1 MGKGKKSV
9 KNQEVKAAAAEQKVE
24 EKPPVDTE
32 MEQVKNTIE
41 FHTRSLDRLKTIRT
55 GKRKILD
62 IFRQSGEQLDKKLME
77 QLHERYNEFVCQES
91 EILELLRRTMGLN
104 NTEENNTEAD
114 IAVNDLCAQI
124 AETNAKLAQAKQ
136 KNDKL
141 EREAVHRKTN
151 VKEVEEQRDSLQN
164 RVRRIQQENVNKKQT
179 VLKLISILRENPEIL
194 DKAEKAGNPEPG
206 FSCIQAAQSTPGTS
220 KEYDEISKHLESIK
234 ARRGRMNAIRERL
247 SQVSA
252 AQTMDDTYQSALK
265 RLEALSTIRKTLE
278 ESASETPEEETE
290 PKTESNQKEE
300 NKPTTKFPL
309 ETKPPLTSTTSVQ
322 LVTDSDGDEEE
333 EEEEDEAVREVDK
346 VSFKKLFRF
355 SQFPHFPII
364 FIACFCFFSLFPA
377 SS

>member
-9 KNQEVKAAAAEQKVE
+9 KSQEVKAPVQEKAE
-24 EKPPVDTE
+24 EKPEVDVE

-41 FHTRSLDRLKTIRT
+41 FQTRSLDRLKTIRT

-62 IFRQSGEQLDKKLME
+62 IFRQSGDQLDKKLME

-104 NTEENNTEAD
+104 NTEGGPATEAD
-114 IAVNDLCAQI
+114 TAVNDLCAQI

-141 EREAVHRKTN
+141 EREAVNRKIN
-151 VKEVEEQRDSLQN
+151 VKEIEEQRDSLQN
-164 RVRRIQQENVNKKQT
+164 RVRNIQEENVSKKQT
-179 VLKLISILRENPEIL
+179 VLKLLNIIRENPEIL
-194 DKAEKAGNPEPG
+194 EKSQKAGNPEPG

-252 AQTMDDTYQSALK
+252 AQKMDDTYQSALK
-265 RLEALSTIRKTLE
+265 RLDALSTIRKTLE
-278 ESASETPEEETE
+278 ESAAATATPEEEE
-290 PKTESNQKEE
+290 KKEAKTESNQKEE
-300 NKPTTKFPL
+300 NKEAEKFPL
-309 ETKPPLTSTTSVQ
+309 ETKPPLISTTSVQ

-333 EEEEDEAVREVDK
+333 EEEEEIGEVDK
-346 VSFKKLFRF
+346 VSFK
-355 SQFPHFPII
+355 HF
-364 FIACFCFFSLFPA
+364 L
-377 SS
+377 